1 VNGLLPSLGGV
12 ALFLAAGLGLSELVP
27 AVRTLPWPRR
37 LAWAYLLGIAGL
49 SGALYALSH
58 VLGVPLRRP
67 AILATAAA
75 LAAAGIAA
83 RAVPRRG
90 GFPLSRWKGGRWER
104 GAEGVRS
111 GGGRLRKALTAPW
124 AAVALL
130 AFICLGLFAD
140 AVTDPVTGW
149 DGRMT
154 WSTQALWILDEGT
167 VDSEVLQRKN
177 LYVTHPRY
185 PVLLPVAQVVVLE
198 TFSVPRDVHAFRAL
212 YTTCFAAFLLLL
224 WDGARRW
231 AGRLPA
237 LLAGLAAAGVPALT
251 FFEDSGA
258 ASGYSDLP
266 LGCFYG
272 AGLLLLLRG
281 RRRFADALAAGL
293 LLAAAVLT
301 KNEGALLVFFAL
313 GAAALV
319 LLGKNFP
326 HRRNR
331 SRQLLRL
338 AAAVLPILLAFAL
351 LASWRAD
358 IPNRQDE
365 RYGHLVE
372 EQELWPDVVTRI
384 PLIAGGAL
392 RQMLRFDHWTLFWI
406 AVPVVFAVGRRGWSG
421 RRRTLALALGVGLIA
436 PLAIG
441 WGAYSIHPRPETLI
455 PVTWSRFLIQ
465 GSLPLF
471 LLLALALRDVLKR
484 SPSGAGLAREI
495 PIARAR
501 PRSRGSSSRLEGAA
515 GS

>member
-58 VLGVPLRRP
+58 FLDVPLRRP

-75 LAAAGIAA
+75 LAAVGVAA
-83 RAVPRRG
+83 RAVSRRRRPRGPHPLGRG
-90 GFPLSRWKGGRWER
+90 K
-104 GAEGVRS
+104 
-111 GGGRLRKALTAPW
+111 

-177 LYVTHPRY
+177 LYVTHPQY
-185 PVLLPVAQVVVLE
+185 PLLLPVAQAVVLA

-237 LLAGLAAAGVPALT
+237 LLAALAAAGVPALT

-272 AGLLLLLRG
+272 AGLLLLLRA
-281 RRRFADALAAGL
+281 RRGFANALAAGL

-301 KNEGALLVFFAL
+301 KNEGVLLVFFAL
-313 GAAALV
+313 GASALV
-319 LLGKNFP
+319 LLRKNFP
-326 HRRNR
+326 HRRNLA
-331 SRQLLRL
+331 RQILRL
-338 AAAVLPILLAFAL
+338 AAAVIPILLAFAL

-365 RYGHLVE
+365 RYDQLVGE
-372 EQELWPDVVTRI
+372 PELWPDVVTRI

-406 AVPVVFAVGRRGWSG
+406 AVPVVFIVGRRGWSG
-421 RRRTLALALGVGLIA
+421 RRRALALALGVGLIA

-455 PVTWSRFLIQ
+455 PVTWSRFLVQ

-471 LLLALALRDVLKR
+471 LLLTLALRGVLNKG
-484 SPSGAGLAREI
+484 PLARVSQEE
-495 PIARAR
+495 
-501 PRSRGSSSRLEGAA
+501 SRT
-515 GS
+515 